1 MQGTNPNGTLEI
13 QLETFPQAVAAK
25 DAPSPRRRKV
35 DNADSVPSDAVQRAT
50 AIAPTSK
57 EVFLGAQCLYLCL
70 MVVFEGAADS
80 IGHT

>member
-1 MQGTNPNGTLEI
+1 MPLRYDGEKLNM
-13 QLETFPQAVAAK
+13 
-25 DAPSPRRRKV
+25 DSV
-35 DNADSVPSDAVQRAT
+35 DVRIRSHADSVPSDAVQRAT